1 MSKSVHVGL
10 VHSAFLEGQQTVA
23 CTQEESR
30 AVTFALFGC
39 CFSSPDFSGIW
50 SKQRR
55 KMKESTEGAS
65 DAFIDIVYIEE

>member
-1 MSKSVHVGL
+1 MGL
-10 VHSAFLEGQQTVA
+10 VHSAFLEGQQTVTR
-23 CTQEESR
+23 TQQESR
-30 AVTFALFGC
+30 AVTFALVGC

-65 DAFIDIVYIEE
+65 DTFIDIVYIEE